1 MTALA
6 TSIDDG
12 RRGILGDALR
22 FLHSCCHLIMTPML
36 RQSLAVVLLAV
47 AFPLVSLHAQMAPV
61 RLSVSSDGHPLTLWA
76 RSAPNAK
83 GVIVLLHGRTWSAL
97 PDFDLQVPGER
108 LSVMQALVAATTR
121 DEHGQERRQ

>member
-1 MTALA
+1 
-6 TSIDDG
+6 
-12 RRGILGDALR
+12 
-22 FLHSCCHLIMTPML
+22 ML